1 MHYEFLI
8 LMYNRQCFRWFKHY
22 LSEVRCINV
31 ADEPFEVIIKAINDK
46 RKPCQTFRKI
56 LHMECEFNL
65 SSLKLYWTTRIHRKL
80 GSFYEFSKLCEV
92 DMLKY
97 ESVNK
102 VHKKR
107 SM

>member
-1 MHYEFLI
+1 M
-8 LMYNRQCFRWFKHY
+8 
-22 LSEVRCINV
+22 NV
-31 ADEPFEVIIKAINDK
+31 ADEPFEVVIIKAINDK

-56 LHMECEFNL
+56 LHMECELNL

-80 GSFYEFSKLCEV
+80 DGSFYKFSKLCDV

-102 VHKKR
+102 VHKNEVCDR
-107 SM
+107 DPIWC